1 MKLLGKSNQFK
12 NGVLELC
19 VLYLLKNK
27 DRYGYEITQLVNKN
41 IPLTEGALYP
51 ILRRFVK
58 EGYCVTYLKES
69 KGGPA
74 RKYYQITSL
83 GKEYL
88 AELNKEWMV
97 FVENVALL
105 KQEEDERANE

>member
-1 MKLLGKSNQFK
+1 M
-12 NGVLELC
+12 
-19 VLYLLKNK
+19 
-27 DRYGYEITQLVNKN
+27 
-41 IPLTEGALYP
+41 
-51 ILRRFVK
+51 
-58 EGYCVTYLKES
+58 TYLKES

-83 GKEYL
+83 GQEYL